1 MRSTTAKDA
10 KNRFG
15 ELLMEAQRGPVT
27 IEKNGMPV
35 AVVESFEE
43 HQERERL
50 KLDWLRAAVA
60 ERLADADAGRV
71 RDFDDTLLEEIVTEG
86 RSRLND

>member
-1 MRSTTAKDA
+1 
-10 KNRFG
+10 
-15 ELLMEAQRGPVT
+15 MEAQRGPVT

-50 KLDWLRAAVA
+50 KLDWLRAADRGEA
-60 ERLADADAGRV
+60 CRRGR
-71 RDFDDTLLEEIVTEG
+71 G
-86 RSRLND
+86 QGA